1 MSASGLPPA
10 IFFSPVGD
18 CLSTGFLF
26 SGDSLRIAMAMIQ
39 DLLVFSRPPLAG
51 RTDGPSALRLRDL
64 DRARDIA
71 IT

>member
-1 MSASGLPPA
+1 
-10 IFFSPVGD
+10 
-18 CLSTGFLF
+18 
-26 SGDSLRIAMAMIQ
+26 MAMIQ